1 MTLDGQRWFN
11 FFDNLTQAEGSLR
24 PKSGL
29 PTAQIR
35 CIRSPHKPRQKC
47 SLCSPWTFKR
57 ASISSLLVSSLS
69 SINIRT
75 GVALERQ
82 DPNRAI
88 ELLKAAS
95 PVELSLS
102 GPTNLAIFLCPA
114 YLRGEAYLV
123 LRDGSR
129 AATEYRYEDG
139 MNVLTLRI
147 RGK

>member
-1 MTLDGQRWFN
+1 
-11 FFDNLTQAEGSLR
+11 
-24 PKSGL
+24 
-29 PTAQIR
+29 
-35 CIRSPHKPRQKC
+35 
-47 SLCSPWTFKR
+47 
-57 ASISSLLVSSLS
+57 LLVSSLS